1 MPSSA
6 RHEQRRV
13 QVQPR
18 VGAIM
23 ARWAEHCFK
32 AYDIRGLAN
41 GDGSGELTPAFA
53 ERLGRALATYL
64 GAKRLAVGRDIR
76 TSSPALA
83 DALMQGMQAA
93 GTDVIDLDVCT
104 TGALYHA
111 CWTMDVD
118 GGVMVTASHLP
129 MPTHNGFKM
138 CRGNLPL
145 AGDEIQELREVFLA
159 GEFSTGEGA
168 RTLTPHMPGYLAAIA
183 ESVGPLGRPVHV
195 AVDAGNAVPGP
206 FLVDVLEAI
215 GAKVEAVHC
224 TWDASEPNH
233 GADPTRPYN
242 MTDLAD
248 LVNQHGCEFGL
259 GSDGDGDRIGAVT
272 ETGAFVYPDRLVAL
286 LVGDVLADLG
296 EDATAN
302 ERTVIYDVKCSMNV
316 ESAILAAGGTP
327 LMARTGHSFMKR
339 ALADRPGCRFAAEMS
354 GHLFPA
360 DRGWYGFDCS
370 LYNAAR
376 LVELWSRQAPEG
388 PTFGE
393 ALDAVAPNLPT
404 TGECKVPCEEDRKEA
419 VVAGITAAFADLPHS
434 TVDGVRVRFEDED
447 GHLQGWYLARRSNTE
462 AVLVMRAEARTEEGL
477 DHIRA
482 HIESRVAD
490 LIDVEGFLDAFA

>member
-1 MPSSA
+1 
-6 RHEQRRV
+6 
-13 QVQPR
+13 
-18 VGAIM
+18 M
-23 ARWAEHCFK
+23 AKWAEHCFK

-93 GTDVIDLDVCT
+93 GTDVVDLEICT

-145 AGDEIQELREVFLA
+145 AGEEIQELRQVFMT
-159 GEFSTGEGA
+159 GDFSSGEGA
-168 RTLTPHMPGYLAAIA
+168 RIPTPHMPTYLAAIA
-183 ESVGPLGRPVHV
+183 ESVGQLGRPVHV

-206 FLVDVLEAI
+206 YLVEVLEAI

-248 LVNQHGCEFGL
+248 LVTKRGCEFGL

-272 ETGAFVYPDRLVAL
+272 EDGAFVYPDRLVAL

-339 ALADRPGCRFAAEMS
+339 ALAERPGCRFAAEMS

-393 ALDAVAPNLPT
+393 ALNAVAPNLPT
-404 TGECKVPCEEDRKEA
+404 TGECKVPCAEAQKED

-447 GHLQGWYLARRSNTE
+447 GSLQGWYLARRSNTE
-462 AVLVMRAEARTEEGL
+462 AVLVMRAEARTEQGL
-477 DHIRA
+477 ERIRA
-482 HIESRVAD
+482 HIEERVAD
-490 LIDVEGFLDAFA
+490 LIDVEGFLGAFA